1 MNPDIS
7 FNTNEITLKFLANS
21 VYQELIGIKPDN
33 SFADE
38 YLFYEERLIYM
49 FKDMLT
55 GNYPTE
61 QIKKIHFNYINTLI
75 EHMKIQDRS
84 DIIQKEYIKQV
95 SFSKYE
101 DSSDDKDV
109 FDMSMNNMY
118 LMVNN
123 EKKEK
128 TLDDFVLT
136 KKIIIKEP
144 LVSPVIKDINIK
156 TELHKTKGVKQK
168 NQESIL
174 K

>member
-61 QIKKIHFNYINTLI
+61 QIKKI
-75 EHMKIQDRS
+75 Q
-84 DIIQKEYIKQV
+84 
-95 SFSKYE
+95 
-101 DSSDDKDV
+101 
-109 FDMSMNNMY
+109 
-118 LMVNN
+118 
-123 EKKEK
+123 EKLNKA
-128 TLDDFVLT
+128 
-136 KKIIIKEP
+136 
-144 LVSPVIKDINIK
+144 
-156 TELHKTKGVKQK
+156 Q
-168 NQESIL
+168 
-174 K
+174 